1 MVKLLLM
8 SREWNGA
15 YLKSLMCVLSWG
27 NVFTTRRDLNNS
39 DIIVV
44 TSEERLLS
52 FDNMP
57 NNDGAT
63 QWEDKML
70 VIWVQYEAFLHGS

>member
-1 MVKLLLM
+1 M
-8 SREWNGA
+8 S
-15 YLKSLMCVLSWG
+15 VLSWG
-27 NVFTTRRDLNNS
+27 NVFTTRGDLNNS

-44 TSEERLLS
+44 TSEECLLS

-63 QWEDKML
+63 QWEDKMFIIR
-70 VIWVQYEAFLHGS
+70 VKYKAFLDGSFEAYDCCYF